1 MAHNL
6 SCYFYISFM
15 HVFLIYNTYICAL
28 ITLSHSSI
36 SCLYVPLISFLMVYS
51 LPYLGIV
58 VYFTLL
64 WQVIITLVRKEQ
76 DAQKKKKKQQI
87 ISKVSL
93 IKNNSKYILMQC
105 IIIFIVT
112 SLVRLV
118 VGVPSVLQTETITQY
133 DVLEFKFLYLRLVCT
148 KGY

>member
-1 MAHNL
+1 
-6 SCYFYISFM
+6 
-15 HVFLIYNTYICAL
+15 
-28 ITLSHSSI
+28 
-36 SCLYVPLISFLMVYS
+36 MVYS